1 MTGRLGSS
9 GARATAAVL
18 APAVVGAAA
27 HIVPAATWIPAVRR
41 RCFPGLAGVGR
52 PDHVALTF
60 DDGPDPASTLLFLDA
75 LDALGVKATFFVLG
89 SSVERHRSVALE
101 TVRRGHELG
110 VHGWAHDRPWLP
122 TPAADA
128 RLTRHAA
135 GLLHDVTGRY
145 PGWYR
150 PPYGILTS
158 GRWAAARAAGL
169 RCVLWTAW
177 GRDWTPVAT
186 PASVA
191 TTVAAGLRGGGT
203 VLLHDTDRVSAPEC
217 WRAAL
222 AALPEIVSVCR
233 AAGLTVG
240 PLAEHWA
247 KSTGTR

>member
-1 MTGRLGSS
+1 MLT
-9 GARATAAVL
+9 
-18 APAVVGAAA
+18 PAVVGAAA
-27 HIVPAATWIPAVRR
+27 HIVPAVTWIPAVRR
-41 RCFPGLAGVGR
+41 CCFPRLAGMGR

-60 DDGPDPASTLLFLDA
+60 DDGPDPASTPLFLDA
-75 LDALGVKATFFVLG
+75 LDALGVKATFFLLG
-89 SSVERHRSVALE
+89 SSVVQHPSLALE

-110 VHGWAHDRPWLP
+110 VHGWTHERPWLP
-122 TPAADA
+122 TPGADA
-128 RLTRHAA
+128 RLVRRTA
-135 GLLHDVTGRY
+135 GLLHDLTGRC
-145 PGWYR
+145 PCWYR

-177 GRDWTPVAT
+177 GRDWTSVAT
-186 PASVA
+186 PASVV
-191 TTVAAGLRGGGT
+191 TTVAADLRGGGT

-222 AALPEIVSVCR
+222 AALPEIVSACR

-247 KSTGTR
+247 ESTGMR